1 MDHNERADELEK
13 EAERLE
19 HASEKLGEDTE
30 QARSDWEARK
40 SDPSGAPGAVDA
52 EAAGPHNIDAE
63 DPATG
68 EKYGERRQKEV
79 EDVQVTGSEDAA
91 DGDSESANE
100 DDSAEDADNDST

>member
-19 HASEKLGEDTE
+19 HDSNKLSESTD

-52 EAAGPHNIDAE
+52 EGAGPHNIDTE

-68 EKYGERRQKEV
+68 RKYGERREQEV
-79 EDVQVTGSEDAA
+79 EDAKAS
-91 DGDSESANE
+91 DS
-100 DDSAEDADNDST
+100 DEDADNDST

>member
-19 HASEKLGEDTE
+19 HESEKLGESTD

-40 SDPSGAPGAVDA
+40 ADPSSAPGAA
-52 EAAGPHNIDAE
+52 GPEGSGPHNIDAE

-68 EKYGERRQKEV
+68 RKYGERRQDEIDDV
-79 EDVQVTGSEDAA
+79 RAADSDGEDDDSEDANQ
-91 DGDSESANE
+91 GDSG
-100 DDSAEDADNDST
+100 EDADNDST

>member
-19 HASEKLGEDTE
+19 RESEKLGESTD

-40 SDPSGAPGAVDA
+40 ADPSSAPGA
-52 EAAGPHNIDAE
+52 AAPEDSGPHNIDAE

-68 EKYGERRQKEV
+68 RKYGEQRQE
-79 EDVQVTGSEDAA
+79 EMDDARAADSEGDGDDSE
-91 DGDSESANE
+91 DGDSGEE
-100 DDSAEDADNDST
+100 GDNDST